1 MRTFASF
8 SLKASVIAFVV
19 TLNAC
24 DKIEDPVV
32 PVTSNYLENV
42 YGPAPTFDALPNS
55 SAEKRVVIEDFTA
68 HQCGNCPAAAIIA
81 EQLSEANDG
90 LVSVLAI
97 HAGDLANT
105 DDDHFDTDWTT
116 TEGDLFW
123 DQLDFQANPL
133 GRVNRVDGTGAFWA
147 PAQWND
153 KVSAELMKP
162 TPVGLQAE
170 YSWEAANGHLNMHV
184 HGTFYETVEGP
195 IQLAWLILESNII
208 DYQLDYAS
216 DPAVVPDYEFD
227 HVLRGS
233 VNGALGQ
240 GFGDAASGVDSGDE
254 AVQSV
259 TLEWNSSWVLDN
271 ATVLAVFTNGDG
283 YILNSLEIHPGE

>member
-1 MRTFASF
+1 MRISASF
-8 SLKASVIAFVV
+8 SLKTTVMAIVV
-19 TLNAC
+19 TLSGC

-32 PVTSNYLENV
+32 PVTSNYLETV
-42 YGPAPTFDALPNS
+42 YGPAPTFEALPSS

-81 EQLSEANDG
+81 EQLSESNDG

-116 TEGDLFW
+116 TEGNVFW

-147 PAQWND
+147 PAQWSD
-153 KVSAELMKP
+153 KVASERTKP
-162 TPVGLQAE
+162 APVGLQAE
-170 YSWEAANGHLNMHV
+170 HSWESANGHLNMHV
-184 HGTFYETVEGP
+184 HGTFYEAVEGP

-216 DPAVVPDYEFD
+216 DPAVVPEYEFD

-240 GFGDAASGVDSGDE
+240 GFGNAAAGAESGDE

-271 ATVLAVFTNGDG
+271 ATVLAIITDGDG

>member
-1 MRTFASF
+1 MREFASS
-8 SLKASVIAFVV
+8 SLKISFVALIAM
-19 TLNAC
+19 LSAC

-32 PVTSNYLENV
+32 PVTSNYLETL

-116 TEGDLFW
+116 TEGDVFW

-133 GRVNRVDGTGAFWA
+133 GRVNRVNGTGAFWA

-153 KVSAELMKP
+153 KINEELMKP
-162 TPVGLQAE
+162 APVGLQAE
-170 YSWEAANGHLNMHV
+170 HSWEAANGHLNMHV
-184 HGTFYETVEGP
+184 HGTFYEAIDGP
-195 IQLAWLILESNII
+195 IRLAWLILESDII
-208 DYQLDYAS
+208 DYQLDYDS

-240 GFGDAASGVDSGDE
+240 GFGGSASGAESGDE
-254 AVQSV
+254 AIESV
-259 TLEWNSSWVLDN
+259 TLEWSSSWVLDN
-271 ATVLAVFTNGDG
+271 ATVLAIITDGEG

>member
-1 MRTFASF
+1 
-8 SLKASVIAFVV
+8 
-19 TLNAC
+19 
-24 DKIEDPVV
+24 
-32 PVTSNYLENV
+32 
-42 YGPAPTFDALPNS
+42 
-55 SAEKRVVIEDFTA
+55 
-68 HQCGNCPAAAIIA
+68 
-81 EQLSEANDG
+81 
-90 LVSVLAI
+90 
-97 HAGDLANT
+97 
-105 DDDHFDTDWTT
+105 
-116 TEGDLFW
+116 
-123 DQLDFQANPL
+123 
-133 GRVNRVDGTGAFWA
+133 
-147 PAQWND
+147 
-153 KVSAELMKP
+153 MKP

-271 ATVLAVFTNGDG
+271 ATVLAVVTNGDG
-283 YILNSLEIHPGE
+283 YILNSLEIHPGELTN